1 MTGRTALAF
10 SGQGSQRPGMGDPWQ
25 HSGSWAVVEQVGRA
39 AGRDVAELLLDA
51 DKETLARTDNA
62 QLATFALE
70 MVMLAELGARGLP
83 AVAACAGHSLGEY
96 SALVAAGVVSVDDAA
111 ELVAARG
118 TAMLAAS
125 EARPGTMGV
134 VVRGGPDEVGE
145 LTDRLREQGAEVWV
159 ANLNGP
165 GQVVVSGTAD
175 GVAAVEREAPTIGG
189 RLIRIPVG
197 GAFHSPLMA
206 PAVEP
211 LSTAFGRVTLR
222 PATVPVVANV
232 DGEPHGADADW
243 AALAARQVVS
253 PVLWER
259 SVRTLTTELG
269 CERIVEI
276 GPGQT
281 LTGLVRRIVP
291 EVEMVP
297 VSTPEALAELL
308 AEWNG

>member
-1 MTGRTALAF
+1 MGR
-10 SGQGSQRPGMGDPWQ
+10 PWQ
-25 HSGSWAVVEQVGRA
+25 DTGSWAVVEQVGRA

-51 DKETLARTDNA
+51 DKDTLARTDNA
-62 QLATFALE
+62 QLATFTLE
-70 MVMLAELGARGLP
+70 MVVLAELGAAGLP
-83 AVAACAGHSLGEY
+83 PVAACAGHSLGEF
-96 SALVAAGVVSVDDAA
+96 SALVAAGVLSVDDAA

-118 TAMLAAS
+118 AAMLAAA

-145 LTDRLREQGAEVWV
+145 LTDRLREQGAEIWV

-165 GQVVVSGTAD
+165 GQVVVSGTAE

-189 RLIRIPVG
+189 KLIRIPVG

-211 LSTAFGRVTLR
+211 LSAAFGRVTLR

-232 DGEPHGADADW
+232 DGEPHGADTDW

-253 PVLWER
+253 PVLWEH
-259 SVRTLTTELG
+259 SVRTLTAELG
-269 CERIVEI
+269 CDRIVEI

-281 LTGLVRRIVP
+281 LTGMVRRIVP
-291 EVEMVP
+291 EVDMVP

-308 AEWNG
+308 AEWSGETSHARSP